1 MESEFMFLRRLL
13 RALPLFLLAVF
24 SLRGL
29 PQDKAATPVRD
40 ADAVCSQC
48 HRTIFE
54 TYLKTPMANASG
66 LAGERLTPG
75 SFRHAPSGVIYT
87 VSNQAHPTLNYTLPT
102 APPIKIKERLYYFL
116 GSGHLGLTYLYS
128 KNGYLLESPIAYYA
142 NLKGYAMKPGF
153 QRSRELPAALTL
165 NPSCLR
171 CHMSSVNKQVE
182 GTDNLYRGLPF
193 EYVGITCESCHGDSR
208 EHVASGGRT
217 AVVNPVKLSPAKR
230 DSICSLCHL
239 EGDTSVERRDRSV
252 LDFKPGADLT
262 DFMSYFVYAGEN
274 TTQRAVSEIEQ
285 FQSSRCRIASGPG
298 MSCMTCHNPHAS
310 PTAEE
315 RTNFYRAKCLT
326 CHAQDKYVAEH
337 YVATRDCTSC
347 HMPKTGAQNIPHVAW
362 TDHRIR
368 QHPGQPD
375 LETVP
380 ARTPELI
387 PILAST
393 SKSRDL
399 ALAYYNLVVVKGLT
413 TERSRAWQ
421 MLSVAEKSDPEDPA
435 VLRALGIIAQLNQD
449 DAHAKTYYQDVL
461 KKDPENLTAATNLG
475 TLLARAGDLQAAADS
490 WQRAFRQNADIP
502 ALGQNLAKAQCM
514 LGSKEAAEDTLRTVL
529 VYSPGMGEVR
539 HTLTAL
545 EDGSRS
551 CPAPEAKENR

>member
-193 EYVGITCESCHGDSR
+193 
-208 EHVASGGRT
+208 
-217 AVVNPVKLSPAKR
+217 
-230 DSICSLCHL
+230 
-239 EGDTSVERRDRSV
+239 
-252 LDFKPGADLT
+252 
-262 DFMSYFVYAGEN
+262 
-274 TTQRAVSEIEQ
+274 
-285 FQSSRCRIASGPG
+285 
-298 MSCMTCHNPHAS
+298 
-310 PTAEE
+310 
-315 RTNFYRAKCLT
+315 
-326 CHAQDKYVAEH
+326 
-337 YVATRDCTSC
+337 
-347 HMPKTGAQNIPHVAW
+347 
-362 TDHRIR
+362 
-368 QHPGQPD
+368 
-375 LETVP
+375 
-380 ARTPELI
+380 
-387 PILAST
+387 
-393 SKSRDL
+393 
-399 ALAYYNLVVVKGLT
+399 
-413 TERSRAWQ
+413 
-421 MLSVAEKSDPEDPA
+421 
-435 VLRALGIIAQLNQD
+435 
-449 DAHAKTYYQDVL
+449 
-461 KKDPENLTAATNLG
+461 
-475 TLLARAGDLQAAADS
+475 
-490 WQRAFRQNADIP
+490 
-502 ALGQNLAKAQCM
+502 
-514 LGSKEAAEDTLRTVL
+514 
-529 VYSPGMGEVR
+529 
-539 HTLTAL
+539 
-545 EDGSRS
+545 
-551 CPAPEAKENR
+551 

>member
-1 MESEFMFLRRLL
+1 M
-13 RALPLFLLAVF
+13 PLFLTAAFPLH
-24 SLRGL
+24 GL
-29 PQDKAATPVRD
+29 PRDKAATTVRE

-48 HRTIFE
+48 HRGIFE

-66 LAGERLTPG
+66 LASERLTPG
-75 SFRHAPSGVIYT
+75 TFRHTQSGVIYM
-87 VSNQAHPTLNYTLPT
+87 VSNQAEPTLGYTLPT
-102 APPIKIKERLYYFL
+102 TPPIEIKERLQYFL

-193 EYVGITCESCHGDSR
+193 EHVGITCESCHGDSR
-208 EHVASGGRT
+208 EHVASSGRT
-217 AVVNPVKLSPAKR
+217 PVVNPVNLSPAKR
-230 DSICSLCHL
+230 DSTCSVCHL

-252 LDFKPGADLT
+252 LDFKPGDDLT

-298 MSCMTCHNPHAS
+298 MSCMTCHNLHAS

-315 RTNFYRAKCLT
+315 RTDFYRAKCLT
-326 CHAQDKYVAEH
+326 CHTQDKYVAAH

-347 HMPKTGAQNIPHVAW
+347 HMPRTGAQNIPHVAW

-368 QHPGQPD
+368 QHPNQPD
-375 LETVP
+375 LQSLP
-380 ARTPELI
+380 SLTPELV
-387 PILAST
+387 PILAGPNIA
-393 SKSRDL
+393 RDL
-399 ALAYYNLVVVKGLT
+399 ALAYYNLVMVEGLT
-413 TERSRAWQ
+413 TEKPRAWR
-421 MLSVAEKSDPEDPA
+421 MLIAAEKSDPDDPA
-435 VLRALGIIAQLNQD
+435 VLRALGITAQLNQD
-449 DAHAKTYYQDVL
+449 DAHAEIYYRDVL
-461 KKDPENLTAATNLG
+461 KKDPENLAAGTNLG
-475 TLLARAGDLQAAADS
+475 TLLAKAGNLQEAANS
-490 WQRAFRQNADIP
+490 WQRAFNQNADIP
-502 ALGQNLAKAQCM
+502 ALGQNLAKVQCM
-514 LGSKEAAEDTLRTVL
+514 LGAKEAAEDTLRTVL
-529 VYSPGMGEVR
+529 LYSPGLVKVR
-539 HTLTAL
+539 DTLLAL
-545 EDGSRS
+545 EDGRQS
-551 CPAPEAKENR
+551 CSATAAKENR